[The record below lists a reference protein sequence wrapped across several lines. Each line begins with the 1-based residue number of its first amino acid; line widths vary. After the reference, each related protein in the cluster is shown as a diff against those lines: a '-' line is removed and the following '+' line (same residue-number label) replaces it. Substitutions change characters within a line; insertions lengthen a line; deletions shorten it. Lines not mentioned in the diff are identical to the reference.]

1 MYLGPKPWP
10 PRNVSIEKGPLG
22 VVITWQPPKNQTVP
36 VAFYFVEHRTDDGQ
50 WQRWGPIRDETS
62 YLGNF
67 SPLLFIFY
75 NVDYFLV
82 IGFAKSQFIYCILF
96 ALNL

>member
-1 MYLGPKPWP
+1 MFLKISLFCLNCIIVCFHIALLFLYLGPKPWP

-22 VVITWQPPKNQTVP
+22 VVINWQPPKNQTVP

-67 SPLLFIFY
+67 LSFVSF
-75 NVDYFLV
+75 
-82 IGFAKSQFIYCILF
+82 S
-96 ALNL
+96 